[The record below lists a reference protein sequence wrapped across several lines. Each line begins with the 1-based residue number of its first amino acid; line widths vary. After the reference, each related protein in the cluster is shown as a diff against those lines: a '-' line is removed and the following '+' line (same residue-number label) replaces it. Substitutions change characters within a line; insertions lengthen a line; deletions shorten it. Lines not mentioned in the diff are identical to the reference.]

1 MSKDTNSNFS
11 EAKMKKFIIST
22 LCVAIFFIGLGG
34 LIQETGARF
43 KSDDRALELIKQAR
57 QAIGGEE
64 AIKSVRGLT
73 IIGKA
78 TQISNINGAEQTKQG
93 DLELNLQLPNKFSKM
108 TRYNVQNG
116 EVRDEKVLTKEI
128 REVILNKS
136 DDNVTLNRIE
146 SGSPDKKVIRLKR
159 VDESGSGERIEN
171 LDGAKLKVFTDV
183 NTRVGTADKFRQNEL
198 FRTTFALLLSAPEG
212 QDVSYSYVGED
223 SVDGNSCDMVQ
234 AQTGE
239 SSFKLCLSK
248 TSHLPL
254 MISYRDAGTLTIR
267 TNVRTNN
274 DDANKT
280 TVIDGKAA
288 NVEMPEIQIKFSDFR
303 TVGSVQLPFT
313 WTQTIG
319 GKASQTVAITNYE
332 LNPANIAEK
341 FKNRRVMIKADQS
354 Q

>member
-1 MSKDTNSNFS
+1 
-11 EAKMKKFIIST
+11 MKKFIIST

-34 LIQETGARF
+34 LIQETRARF

-64 AIKSVRGLT
+64 AIKNVRGLT
-73 IIGKA
+73 ITGKA
-78 TQISNINGAEQTKQG
+78 TQIYNINGAEQTKQG
-93 DLELNLQLPNKFSKM
+93 DLELNLQLPNQFSKM

-136 DDNVTLNRIE
+136 GDNVTLNRSD

-159 VDESGSGERIEN
+159 VDESGGERIEN
-171 LDGAKLKVFTDV
+171 FDGAKFKVHTGE
-183 NTRVGTADKFRQNEL
+183 NTRIGTADKFRQNEL

-212 QDVSYSYVGED
+212 QNVSYSYVGED

-248 TSHLPL
+248 ISHLPL
-254 MISYRDAGTLTIR
+254 MLSYRDAGTLTIR
-267 TNVRTNN
+267 TTVRTNN
-274 DDANKT
+274 GDANNP
-280 TVIDGKAA
+280 TVLDGKAA

-303 TVGSVQLPFT
+303 TVGGVQLPFT
-313 WTQTIG
+313 WTHTIG

-332 LNPANIAEK
+332 LNPANIADK
-341 FKNRRVMIKADQS
+341 FKTRRVMIKADNS